1 MNFKLKFLEI
11 VLSDLVSKRDT
22 LELDLNITLNSESDT
37 ETKKN
42 KFTNILNEIALTNN
56 KIQTLSDYMTSI
68 NEFNG
73 ENNNNN

>member
-22 LELDLNITLNSESDT
+22 LELDLNFILNKESDT
-37 ETKKN
+37 DSRKKN
-42 KFTNILNEIALTNN
+42 FLEILNEISLTNI
-56 KIQTLSDYMTSI
+56 KIQTLSDYMNSI
-68 NEFNG
+68 SGFNG